1 MKTRDLLSKVMNMA
15 TNNPEILDMEVEF
28 PCDGGCGTLLVSYV
42 YIEDGVLM
50 LDC

>member
-15 TNNPEILDMEVEF
+15 TENPDILDMEVEF
-28 PCDGGCGTLLVSYV
+28 PCDGSCGTLPVNYV

>member
-1 MKTRDLLSKVMNMA
+1 MKTREFLQSLMNKA

-28 PCDGGCGTLLVSYV
+28 PCDGGCGTLPVCYV
-42 YIEDGVLM
+42 YVEDGKLM

>member
-15 TNNPEILDMEVEF
+15 TNNPAILDMDVEF
-28 PCDGGCGTLLVSYV
+28 PCDGGCGTLPVYYI
-42 YIEDGVLM
+42 YIEDGKLM

>member
-15 TNNPEILDMEVEF
+15 TDNPEILDMEVEF
-28 PCDGGCGTLLVSYV
+28 PCNSFPWSQLVDNIYV
-42 YIEDGVLM
+42 EDGVLM

>member
-15 TNNPEILDMEVEF
+15 TDNPAILDMEVEI
-28 PCDGGCGTLLVSYV
+28 PCDGAFGTLPLCYV
-42 YIEDGVLM
+42 YIENGTLM